1 MRESEVVP
9 TKQKPQKREMKLRIP
24 RGSGLTRFM
33 LGPAGRMLLI
43 AISVMVILGL
53 GVFTFFYAKYSRLI
67 DQKLRA
73 GVFANTAKI
82 FAAPVS
88 VAVGDTATP
97 GEIAAE
103 LRRSGYNDSRGNL
116 IGYYQVHVN
125 FIEVF
130 PGKDSYFDQEPG
142 VIRFAGGKISQIV
155 SLQDNTARNQ
165 YQLEPQLITAL
176 SGASREKRRLV
187 KFHDIPTVL
196 VNALTS
202 VEDKRF
208 FQHSGFDPIRIIRAA
223 YVDLKEGRKDQGA
236 STLSQQLARMLWL
249 DQEKRWT
256 RKAAEVII
264 TLQIEQKLS
273 KEEIFEDYSNQIYL
287 GSRGTFRIHGFGEA
301 SEAFLG
307 KDISQIS
314 LPEAAELASLPR
326 WPANFDPF
334 RHPDRLKDRRNLVL
348 GLMRQNGYVN
358 DRDYALAIGT
368 PLTVA
373 KGTAQSVEAP
383 YFVDL
388 INDELQ
394 NRFQDADFQSNAF
407 RIYTSLD
414 MHLQRAAAEAV
425 RLGMAS
431 VDEQIKK
438 QRRFRGQT
446 PPEAQVAL
454 VAIDPHTGELKALVG
469 GRNYGISQLNHVLAK
484 RQPGSIFKPFV
495 YAAALNTAVEGGS
508 ALFTPST
515 MVVDEPTTFWF
526 DGKPYEPSNFEHK
539 FYGPVTLRHALAQ
552 SMNVATVK
560 VAEKVGY
567 DKVVAMANRA
577 GMNYKIQPTPAVA
590 LGAYEITPLEAAGA
604 YTLFANG
611 GDFLKP
617 SLLSLVRDD
626 KGKVV
631 YKNKTDDKQVL
642 DQRVAYLMTSMLEEV
657 LRTGTAA
664 GVRARYGLNIP
675 AAGKT
680 GTSHDGWFAG
690 YTSELLC
697 VVWVGF
703 DDNKELNLEGAH
715 SAAPIWAEFMK
726 RALGYREYRDAK
738 PFKAPTGIVSVD
750 VDPLSGM
757 PSTPACPSS
766 RPEVFIAGT
775 EPVGF
780 CPLHGGGRTNVTNVT
795 GWDTAPAAPVPA
807 PAASSA
813 PTITGSPGDGQV
825 SPADI
830 ARRAARQA
838 GGEPPPSP
846 TAAAQK
852 QEPKKEK
859 KGILRRI
866 FGVFK

>member
-1 MRESEVVP
+1 
-9 TKQKPQKREMKLRIP
+9 
-24 RGSGLTRFM
+24 
-33 LGPAGRMLLI
+33 
-43 AISVMVILGL
+43 
-53 GVFTFFYAKYSRLI
+53 
-67 DQKLRA
+67 
-73 GVFANTAKI
+73 
-82 FAAPVS
+82 
-88 VAVGDTATP
+88 
-97 GEIAAE
+97 
-103 LRRSGYNDSRGNL
+103 
-116 IGYYQVHVN
+116 
-125 FIEVF
+125 
-130 PGKDSYFDQEPG
+130 
-142 VIRFAGGKISQIV
+142 
-155 SLQDNTARNQ
+155 
-165 YQLEPQLITAL
+165 
-176 SGASREKRRLV
+176 
-187 KFHDIPTVL
+187 
-196 VNALTS
+196 
-202 VEDKRF
+202 
-208 FQHSGFDPIRIIRAA
+208 
-223 YVDLKEGRKDQGA
+223 
-236 STLSQQLARMLWL
+236 MLWL

-348 GLMRQNGYVN
+348 GLMRQNGYID
-358 DRDYALAIGT
+358 DRDYALAIQA

-394 NRFQDADFQSNAF
+394 SRFQDTDFQSNAF

-431 VDEQIKK
+431 VDEQIRK

-454 VAIDPHTGELKALVG
+454 VALDPHTGELKALIG
-469 GRNYGISQLNHVLAK
+469 GRNYGVSQLNHVLAK

-495 YAAALNTAVEGGS
+495 YAAALDTAVEGGP
-508 ALFTPST
+508 AILTPAT
-515 MVVDEPTTFWF
+515 MVVDQPTTFWF

-539 FYGPVTLRHALAQ
+539 YYGPVTLRQALAH

-617 SLLSLVRDD
+617 SFLSLVRDD

-642 DQRVAYLMTSMLEEV
+642 DQRVAYLMTSMMEEV

-726 RALGYREYRDAK
+726 RALGYREYSDAK

-757 PSTPACPSS
+757 LATSACPSS

-780 CPLHGGGRTNVTNVT
+780 CPLHGGGRTNITNVT
-795 GWDTAPAAPVPA
+795 AWDTAPAAPVPA

-830 ARRAARQA
+830 ARRAARQV
-838 GGEPPPSP
+838 GSEPPSSP
-846 TAAAQK
+846 TQSAQK
-852 QEPKKEK
+852 QEPKKPEK